1 MDRCLGSV
9 ALETSSEL
17 APTHPRGS
25 GHSVTAESRVLSP
38 LAILFCLV
46 LPSFGLYRCW
56 GRDREGRF
64 VSNWFQKAGVR
75 PLFFQSKAETV
86 CIRTGSVK
94 SILRGSVCVGGM
106 GAGPHHH
113 CPTFEPS
120 PQSRGRELNSAKFRW
135 SQSGSRKAK
144 GKP

>member
-106 GAGPHHH
+106 GAGPHHV
-113 CPTFEPS
+113 
-120 PQSRGRELNSAKFRW
+120 
-135 SQSGSRKAK
+135 
-144 GKP
+144 